1 MRSSS
6 KYLAIAL
13 LLWMPLCAA
22 DQNDREVD
30 VLYDRIEQQDAKA
43 YDSLVALGKKQDAQA
58 LAALG
63 FIQEHGVTVPKNIA
77 AAIRYY
83 AQACELGGYYG
94 CGNAAYFYDYGI
106 GVAKDPDQARHYHRL
121 LNMDGI
127 DKAYAAELRNDIRLA
142 YGIKARAEAD
152 ATSRPTL
159 IEYADRLAGSAD
171 SEMRVMADRSGFGKS
186 HTLWLARLW
195 AQGGD
200 PTLNYLVGHFY
211 NFGWSYV
218 DKKDVEA
225 LKWFRRAAQAGDAD
239 SQNLLGQLYSNG
251 EWGIQADPQSGMHWF
266 ELSAAQGNLDAIV
279 NLGNIY
285 YQGESVRVDYAKAH
299 TLFQQAATL
308 GSPRAASPLSWMYYN
323 GQGVQADCDKAL
335 QYRQMRYG
343 ANPSKDPRFLSTCKL
358 DQASRKRAAQTQPIL
373 TLQHKSTFRGGNEGT
388 LACEPHFSV
397 STNQM
402 GEIANLRITIEFQND
417 KGETS
422 QRNVA
427 FAPFGLNT
435 MNEKNGRD
443 ANSFE
448 ESALVPMQTA
458 DFCGP
463 DMQYRIKAATAT
475 VNRWNQDL
483 LATGILKR

>member
-1 MRSSS
+1 MRSTP

-30 VLYDRIEQQDAKA
+30 ILYDRIEQHDAKA
-43 YDSLVALGKKQDAQA
+43 YDALVALGKKQDAQA

-63 FIQEHGVTVPKNIA
+63 FIQEHGVTVPKNIP

-83 AQACELGGYYG
+83 AQACELGGDYG

-106 GVAKDPDQARHYHRL
+106 GVAKDPDQARHYDRL

-127 DKAYAAELRNDIRLA
+127 DKTYAAELKKDFRLA
-142 YGIKARAEAD
+142 YDIKASAEAD
-152 ATSRPTL
+152 ATRRPEL
-159 IEYADRLAGSAD
+159 IENASYLAGSGD
-171 SEMRVMADRSGFGKS
+171 SEMRLMAERSGFSKS

-200 PTLNYLVGHFY
+200 PTLNFLVGHFY

-218 DKKDVEA
+218 DKENLEA

-239 SQNLLGQLYSNG
+239 SQNILGQLYLNG

-266 ELSAAQGNLDAIV
+266 ELSAAQGNRDALV
-279 NLGNIY
+279 NLGDIY

-299 TLFQQAATL
+299 TLYQQAVTR
-308 GSPRAASPLSWMYYN
+308 GSSSAASQLSWMYYN
-323 GQGVQADCDKAL
+323 GQGVQVDCDKAL

-373 TLQHKSTFRGGNEGT
+373 TLRHKSTFLGGNEV
-388 LACEPHFSV
+388 ACEPHFSV
-397 STNQM
+397 STNQI

-417 KGETS
+417 KGATS
-422 QRNVA
+422 QRIVA

-435 MNEKNGRD
+435 MNEKNGHD
-443 ANSFE
+443 VNSFE
-448 ESALVPMQTA
+448 GSALVPMQTD
-458 DFCGP
+458 DFCHR

-483 LATGILKR
+483 LATGILKQ